1 MHPSLAQRRNGSA
14 HAPRVATPYGMLQH
28 SPPRGNALRS
38 APSPPQEGEEENTP
52 PELSNAANVRHSPP
66 RKEPNAA
73 VASAAAG
80 VSLAAVREATAATV
94 S

>member
-1 MHPSLAQRRNGSA
+1 
-14 HAPRVATPYGMLQH
+14 MLQH

-80 VSLAAVREATAATV
+80 VSLAAVREATAGHRQLSMDGIRHGRSGRLRWAGRGGA
-94 S
+94 